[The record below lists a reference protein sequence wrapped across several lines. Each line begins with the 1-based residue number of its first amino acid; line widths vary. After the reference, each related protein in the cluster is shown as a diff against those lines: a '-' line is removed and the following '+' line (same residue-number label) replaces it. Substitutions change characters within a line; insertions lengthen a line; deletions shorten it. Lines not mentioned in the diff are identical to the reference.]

1 MNDNINQNNDCWN
14 ARDCNFNTSACDD
27 ATTKQ
32 TDMSGSSGELPHT
45 GSGSGDACPDEIKTS
60 GVGTGIAQP
69 PAPDDC
75 DDAEYVWV
83 ARPNDC
89 RPADMV
95 DNADVKGAA
104 KEKNARDG
112 VGVPYYADCANTV
125 DNADCAGV
133 AGNPDAK
140 EAGCSAAEKKSSVDG
155 GTDCESERKACFSL
169 RDKLFDELDLMFAAR
184 SDNAR
189 KLVMPAELE
198 EISDTETLI
207 DRFLLRPHSHRC
219 GELLTSLTKAF
230 FAEAVAVMIIDEAS
244 AERPLTPLK
253 NR

>member
-1 MNDNINQNNDCWN
+1 MNDNINQNNDCGN
-14 ARDCNFNTSACDD
+14 ARDCNFNSSA
-27 ATTKQ
+27 
-32 TDMSGSSGELPHT
+32 
-45 GSGSGDACPDEIKTS
+45 
-60 GVGTGIAQP
+60 
-69 PAPDDC
+69 C

-83 ARPNDC
+83 ARPMDC
-89 RPADMV
+89 RPADTVDNINAKDAAEENARDGANAAEYSDAGKADFSAVDKNTPDCANAV
-95 DNADVKGAA
+95 DNADAPSV
-104 KEKNARDG
+104 
-112 VGVPYYADCANTV
+112 ADNSNGKV
-125 DNADCAGV
+125 D
-133 AGNPDAK
+133 
-140 EAGCSAAEKKSSVDG
+140 GCSAAEKKSSVDG

-198 EISDTETLI
+198 EISDTGTLI

-244 AERPLTPLK
+244 AESHADSAK
-253 NR
+253 Q

>member
-27 ATTKQ
+27 AATKQ
-32 TDMSGSSGELPHT
+32 TDMSGSSGKFSHT
-45 GSGSGDACPDEIKTS
+45 GSGSADVCPDEIKTS
-60 GVGTGIAQP
+60 GVGTGIDQP
-69 PAPDDC
+69 PAPNDC

-89 RPADMV
+89 RPADLV
-95 DNADVKGAA
+95 DDTDVKGTA
-104 KEKNARDG
+104 EENAPDG
-112 VGVPYYADCANTV
+112 VDAAYYADCANAV
-125 DNADCAGV
+125 DNADAPNLADNSNGKV
-133 AGNPDAK
+133 D
-140 EAGCSAAEKKSSVDG
+140 GCSAAEEKNSVDG
-155 GTDCESERKACFSL
+155 GTDSDGGRKACVSL

-198 EISDTETLI
+198 EISDTDTLI

-244 AERPLTPLK
+244 AERPQTPLN